1 MLRRI
6 LTPGSIAAF
15 TVLLIT
21 FYSWKPVFEAI
32 SQQKAINAGYLLRH
46 LAVYIVEAIVVY
58 AFVYWRISSFMRD
71 KNSPLSKIAH
81 DYPKQTQPA
90 PMTDRPENGP
100 L

>member
-6 LTPGSIAAF
+6 LKPGGIAAF

-32 SQQKAINAGYLLRH
+32 SQQKAMSAEYLLRH
-46 LAVYIVEAIVVY
+46 LAVYIIQAVVVY
-58 AFVYWRISSFMRD
+58 AFVYWRISSLMRD
-71 KNSPLSKIAH
+71 KSSPLSKIVH
-81 DYPKQTQPA
+81 DNSKTESA
-90 PMTDRPENGP
+90 GTMTGSRDNR

>member
-6 LTPGSIAAF
+6 LKPGGIAAF

-32 SQQKAINAGYLLRH
+32 SQQKAMSAEYLLRH
-46 LAVYIVEAIVVY
+46 LAVYIIQAVVVY
-58 AFVYWRISSFMRD
+58 AFVYWRISSLMRD
-71 KNSPLSKIAH
+71 KSSPLSKIVH
-81 DYPKQTQPA
+81 DNSKQSQPA
-90 PMTDRPENGP
+90 PMTGSRDNR